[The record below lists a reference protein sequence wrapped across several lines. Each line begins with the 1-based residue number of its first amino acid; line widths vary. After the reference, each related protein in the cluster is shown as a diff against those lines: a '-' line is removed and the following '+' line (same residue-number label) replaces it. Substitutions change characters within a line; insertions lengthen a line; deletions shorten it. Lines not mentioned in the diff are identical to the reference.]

1 MRGQSYWISS
11 SFNVRISGA
20 YRQDP
25 KKYSDRHKLYLN
37 YQKSFQMWF
46 FKYYHHI
53 IIIEGTNSDDKEMDL
68 YIQLS
73 IKKGGG
79 DRLNQEKQ

>member
-1 MRGQSYWISS
+1 
-11 SFNVRISGA
+11 
-20 YRQDP
+20 
-25 KKYSDRHKLYLN
+25 
-37 YQKSFQMWF
+37 MWF

-73 IKKGGG
+73 IKTGGG
-79 DRLNQEKQ
+79 DRLNQEKAITDSNIK

>member
-1 MRGQSYWISS
+1 MGSHTGFQVVLMLEFPVLIDT
-11 SFNVRISGA
+11 
-20 YRQDP
+20 DP

-73 IKKGGG
+73 IKTGGG